1 MTENKVAATP
11 VKTEAGSSEPTG
23 QSSSKKSYNQRRNA
37 RRNQAKKNNTGGY
50 VNTGPA
56 RSKFIGR
63 TAAIKDHIFTM
74 GTGSGAL
81 FSKSKK
87 ELLLHFSG
95 KNEHIVTS
103 IENRSPLELVPPT
116 RGTSNRES

>member
-1 MTENKVAATP
+1 
-11 VKTEAGSSEPTG
+11 
-23 QSSSKKSYNQRRNA
+23 
-37 RRNQAKKNNTGGY
+37 
-50 VNTGPA
+50 
-56 RSKFIGR
+56 
-63 TAAIKDHIFTM
+63 M

-103 IENRSPLELVPPT
+103 IENGSPLELVPPEAPQVENPMT
-116 RGTSNRES
+116 RRMTTVMNLSSWTCPAMS